1 MPNYTV
7 REIHPVGLT
16 EAGTVATVL
25 GPVES
30 CAVSVSE
37 ASADTSLAL
46 PDIWDE
52 RIAVDHGLVLPD
64 PISYRLLPNLTW

>member
-1 MPNYTV
+1 MPSYTV
-7 REIHPVGLT
+7 SETDRLGLT

-30 CAVSVSE
+30 CTVALSEVSTV
-37 ASADTSLAL
+37 TSLAL

-52 RIAVDHGLVLPD
+52 RIPVDHGRVQPD
-64 PISYRLLPNLTW
+64 PISYRLLPTLTW